1 MCDPVAKRSGRDPEG
16 LARAAMTLQTSTV
29 QLFATCLIETLRPE
43 AGMAVVRVLEKIGLQ
58 VEYPEGQTCCGQP
71 AFNGG
76 AFDDARAMGRHTLD
90 VLCGDVPAGRDVPPE
105 RLYGVAPIVVPSGSC
120 ADMIVHHYP
129 ELFAADPVYGPRA
142 EAVAKRTYEFS
153 QFLVDVLGVSD
164 LGARFPGKVA
174 YHPSC
179 HLLRGLGVA
188 DPPRRLL
195 AAITG
200 ADIVEQA
207 DPTECCGFGGLFA
220 VKMSDISGAMLKRK
234 LDGLEQTGAQ
244 TVAGCDVSCLLHIA
258 GGLHR
263 RGSKI
268 ETRHLAELL
277 ASQA

>member
-1 MCDPVAKRSGRDPEG
+1 
-16 LARAAMTLQTSTV
+16 MTLQISTV

-76 AFDDARAMGRHTLD
+76 AFDDSRVMGRHTLG
-90 VLCGDVPAGRDVPPE
+90 VLSRSDM
-105 RLYGVAPIVVPSGSC
+105 PIVVPSGSC

-179 HLLRGLGVA
+179 HLLRGLGVTEQ
-188 DPPRRLL
+188 PRRLL
-195 AAITG
+195 AAV
-200 ADIVEQA
+200 ADTEVVEQA

-220 VKMSDISGAMLKRK
+220 VKMSDISGALLKRK
-234 LDGLEQTGAQ
+234 LDDLEQSGAQ

-277 ASQA
+277 SSQA

>member
-1 MCDPVAKRSGRDPEG
+1 MTDPP
-16 LARAAMTLQTSTV
+16 STV

-58 VEYPEGQTCCGQP
+58 VEYPDGQTCCGQP

-76 AFDDARAMGRHTLD
+76 AFDDARAMARHTLD
-90 VLCGDVPAGRDVPPE
+90 VLSRTDTPV
-105 RLYGVAPIVVPSGSC
+105 VVPSGSC

-142 EAVAKRTYEFS
+142 ESVAKRTYEFS

-164 LGARFPGKVA
+164 LGARFPGQVA

-195 AAITG
+195 AAIAG

-207 DPTECCGFGGLFA
+207 NPTECCGFGGLFA

-234 LDGLEQTGAQ
+234 LDGLEQSGAQ
-244 TVAGCDVSCLLHIA
+244 TVVGCDVSCLLHIA

-263 RGSKI
+263 RRSKI
-268 ETRHLAELL
+268 KTRHLAELL
-277 ASQA
+277 ASHA